1 MLAGWKCLWC
11 LQRYYPNPYIGPK
24 QCFFIQNH
32 PPTDDVEMRRIL
44 RASWSARQR
53 SVVRVR
59 ALGGGHSEQRGPGDA
74 LRFASALLEKGIFWC
89 PTVSLCGTQ
98 IIKCFLYF
106 PILCWRLPEC
116 CVLDRGSSVYVS
128 PVPRILMPIE
138 RREMK
143 MARNTLQ
150 SIPPVHCF
158 VHFTLGY
165 L

>member
-53 SVVRVR
+53 SVVCVR

-74 LRFASALLEKGIFWC
+74 LSFASALLKKGIFWC
-89 PTVSLCGTQ
+89 PTVSLCGT
-98 IIKCFLYF
+98 
-106 PILCWRLPEC
+106 
-116 CVLDRGSSVYVS
+116 
-128 PVPRILMPIE
+128 
-138 RREMK
+138 
-143 MARNTLQ
+143 
-150 SIPPVHCF
+150 
-158 VHFTLGY
+158 
-165 L
+165 